1 MYANE
6 RWVVFVIWRKT
17 IFFTSIIRRY
27 TEGYFSPNYK
37 LTIGVDFA
45 LKSLDWDEQT
55 KINLQLWDIA
65 GHERFGHMT
74 RVYYKYAIAAI
85 IVFDLSRPTTFE
97 SVLKWY
103 NDVNEKVMLADQQPI
118 PVILLANKCDID
130 DSTFDKSSLEQFC
143 KQHKFI
149 GWFETSAK
157 LDKNIGKYNIIIN
170 NIVTCKQP
178 CINLSI
184 NSIIDEAMQFLVSH
198 ILKLSSEGQ
207 KRDES
212 AISLD
217 DDPLEDDEEE
227 VQPQEERKPS
237 GCCS

>member
-1 MYANE
+1 
-6 RWVVFVIWRKT
+6 
-17 IFFTSIIRRY
+17 
-27 TEGYFSPNYK
+27 
-37 LTIGVDFA
+37 
-45 LKSLDWDEQT
+45 
-55 KINLQLWDIA
+55 
-65 GHERFGHMT
+65 MT

-130 DSTFDKSSLEQFC
+130 DSTFDKSSLEEFC

-157 LDKNIGKYNIIIN
+157 LDKN
-170 NIVTCKQP
+170 
-178 CINLSI
+178 
-184 NSIIDEAMQFLVSH
+184 IDEAMQFLVSH

-227 VQPQEERKPS
+227 VQPQEERKPP

>member
-1 MYANE
+1 MAGNNTNTPASESRNNTPGTVQEMLYK
-6 RWVVFVIWRKT
+6 VLVIGEFGVGK
-17 IFFTSIIRRY
+17 TSIIRRY

-45 LKSLDWDEQT
+45 LKSLDWDERT

-103 NDVNEKVMLADQQPI
+103 IDVNEKVMLADQQPI

-130 DSTFDKSSLEQFC
+130 DSTFDKSSLEDFC

-149 GWFETSAK
+149 G
-157 LDKNIGKYNIIIN
+157 
-170 NIVTCKQP
+170 C
-178 CINLSI
+178 
-184 NSIIDEAMQFLVSH
+184 H

-212 AISLD
+212 AISLE

>member
-1 MYANE
+1 MTESVKMSGNTFDPPTSDSRNNTPGAVQEMLYK
-6 RWVVFVIWRKT
+6 VLVIGEFGVGK
-17 IFFTSIIRRY
+17 TSIIRRY

-130 DSTFDKSSLEQFC
+130 DSTFDKSSLEEFC

-157 LDKNIGKYNIIIN
+157 LDKN
-170 NIVTCKQP
+170 
-178 CINLSI
+178 
-184 NSIIDEAMQFLVSH
+184 IDEAMQFLVSH